1 MDKNIAVPGGTSL
14 CPAAGSVCLKIQLQK
29 KVDISVFVGV
39 KWVPL
44 RLSCSPDSPWKYV
57 ASS

>member
-39 KWVPL
+39 RWVPL
-44 RLSCSPDSPWKYV
+44 
-57 ASS
+57 